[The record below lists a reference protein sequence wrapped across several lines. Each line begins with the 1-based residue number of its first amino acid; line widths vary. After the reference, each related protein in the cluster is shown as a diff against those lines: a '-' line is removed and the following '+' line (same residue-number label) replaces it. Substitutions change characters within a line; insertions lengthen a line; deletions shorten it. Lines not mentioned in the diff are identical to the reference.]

1 MHHSDITRIAEQS
14 KAKAA
19 YLDHMPAGYLIL
31 SALAGIY
38 LGFAITLIFSGADDL
53 EWQILALYR
62 TNQVSGRLVAGE
74 PPTGGGTIPG
84 GQANRL

>member
-1 MHHSDITRIAEQS
+1 MHHSDIIRIAEQS

-53 EWQILALYR
+53 GWKILALFR
-62 TNQVSGRLVAGE
+62 TNQVSGCLVAGE

>member
-1 MHHSDITRIAEQS
+1 MHHSDIIRIAEQS

-19 YLDHMPAGYLIL
+19 YLDHMPAGYLIP
-31 SALAGIY
+31 SALAGTC
-38 LGFAITLIFSGADDL
+38 LGFAITLIFNGADDL
-53 EWQILALYR
+53 GGKSLALFR
-62 TNQVSGRLVAGE
+62 TNQVSGCLVAGE